1 MPALMPVR
9 SQRPTVL
16 LIRKEVAMDQSRL
29 PEGPSA
35 EELAERLG
43 ELLSDDEMQNVI
55 GGNLFEFSFPETLV

>member
-1 MPALMPVR
+1 
-9 SQRPTVL
+9 
-16 LIRKEVAMDQSRL
+16 MDQSRL